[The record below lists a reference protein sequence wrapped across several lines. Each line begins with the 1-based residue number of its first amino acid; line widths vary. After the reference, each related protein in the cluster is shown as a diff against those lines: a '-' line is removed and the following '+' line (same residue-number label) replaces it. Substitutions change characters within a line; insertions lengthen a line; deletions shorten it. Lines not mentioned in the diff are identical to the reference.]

1 MNFNIGKKVAES
13 MLNSRMLFPPT
24 VRSRMVVTAVAAFL
38 ACGVSAQ
45 VLDST
50 ISMQNSSNNQAAKS
64 QGTIDN
70 LADQTD
76 DILNDFRQVVSETE
90 SLKIYNAQLRRLVE
104 NQRSELTSIDKQL
117 GELEETDRA
126 VTPLMIDMTGT
137 LAEIVERDVP
147 FRLEERRNKAADLT
161 ALLDDPNVTVSEKF
175 RQILA
180 MYQAEIN
187 FGRTTFA
194 DQGDLPSGETVEF
207 LRIGRTLLFYQSL
220 DGETT
225 GWWSPITREFEALG
239 SEYRLAVKDGIA
251 IAQSRRAPDLV
262 RLPVPAPVDAK

>member
-1 MNFNIGKKVAES
+1 
-13 MLNSRMLFPPT
+13 MLNSTISLFSA
-24 VRSRMVVTAVAAFL
+24 VRRRLPVAVVF
-38 ACGVSAQ
+38 ACFCASTQAQ

-50 ISMQNSSNNQAAKS
+50 ISMQNSSNNQSAQS
-64 QGTIDN
+64 QERIDN
-70 LADQTD
+70 LADQTENL
-76 DILNDFRQVVSETE
+76 LNDYRQVVSETD

-104 NQRSELTSIDKQL
+104 NQRAELASIEQQL
-117 GELEETDRA
+117 TELEETDRA
-126 VTPLMIDMTGT
+126 VTPLMIDMTDT

-147 FRLEERRNKAADLT
+147 FRLEQRRNSAQDLK

-187 FGRTTFA
+187 YGRTTFA
-194 DQGDLPSGETVEF
+194 EQGKLPSGEAVNF
-207 LRIGRTLLFYQSL
+207 LRVGRTLLMYQSL

-225 GWWSPITREFEALG
+225 GWWNPSSREFETLG
-239 SEYRLAVKDGIA
+239 TEYRIPVKDGIA

-262 RLPVPAPVDAK
+262 KLPVPAPVDAQ

>member
-1 MNFNIGKKVAES
+1 
-13 MLNSRMLFPPT
+13 MLNSTISLFSA
-24 VRSRMVVTAVAAFL
+24 VRRRLPVAVVF
-38 ACGVSAQ
+38 ACFCASTQAQ

-50 ISMQNSSNNQAAKS
+50 ISMQNSSNNQSAQS
-64 QGTIDN
+64 QERIDN
-70 LADQTD
+70 LADQTENL
-76 DILNDFRQVVSETE
+76 LNDYRQVVSETD

-104 NQRSELTSIDKQL
+104 NQRAELASIEQQL
-117 GELEETDRA
+117 TELEATDRA
-126 VTPLMIDMTGT
+126 VTPLMIDMTDT

-147 FRLEERRNKAADLT
+147 FRLEQRRNSAQDLK

-187 FGRTTFA
+187 YGRTTFA
-194 DQGDLPSGETVEF
+194 EQGKLPSGEAVNF
-207 LRIGRTLLFYQSL
+207 LRVGRTLLMYQSL

-225 GWWSPITREFEALG
+225 GWWNPSTREFETLG
-239 SEYRLAVKDGIA
+239 SEYRIPVKDGIA

-262 RLPVPAPVDAK
+262 KLPVPAPVDAQ